1 MLIFLAGVIDKLCKK
16 IKNKNCMK
24 SNVNEKYEFD
34 FFPKQEKIN

>member
-1 MLIFLAGVIDKLCKK
+1 MLIFLAESQTNFVKK

-34 FFPKQEKIN
+34 FFPKKEKIN